1 MNGVNERQAI
11 IIKLIYD
18 EPDLLLTVREIE
30 TRMGISNQTARTD
43 LDHLEALGLLDAMEM
58 NKKTK
63 FFCCLSLL
71 KISCVS

>member
-1 MNGVNERQAI
+1 M
-11 IIKLIYD
+11 
-18 EPDLLLTVREIE
+18 LLTVREIE

-63 FFCCLSLL
+63 FFLLSESFEDILRKL
-71 KISCVS
+71 TK